1 MLQSPLSR
9 GTRTPSTKS
18 SAGSSVRS
26 GAVSLGDKASPAVGL
41 SGGKRKAGR
50 DGPGSGTP
58 EGDGEGRGRRRAGSR
73 SRSRSVLPVSIEEE
87 GEGDTYP

>member
-1 MLQSPLSR
+1 VLQSPLSR

-50 DGPGSGTP
+50 DGSGSGTP